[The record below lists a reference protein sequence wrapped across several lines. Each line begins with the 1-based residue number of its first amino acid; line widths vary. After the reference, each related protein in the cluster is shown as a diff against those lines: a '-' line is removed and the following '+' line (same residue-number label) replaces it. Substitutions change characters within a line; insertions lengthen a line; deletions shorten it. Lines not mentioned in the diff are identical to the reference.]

1 MSVKIYN
8 FLNLFFRLI
17 LIYFIVFIWVRYY
30 SQSIHFSIWITALV
44 TFFVEIIIRMIT
56 GKKNNKL
63 KLKEEELKKIE
74 LYNNTFTFNDDK
86 YTLNFFYELAKTK
99 HMATKKKEFVLIEHS
114 TGEKIIL
121 FPYYTLRPFS
131 ADDLIF
137 VINKIRNTE
146 SAKLVL
152 CVSTVT
158 KDALKFSSMM
168 QRKILILEK
177 DDVYIKLLKQYNF
190 YPNQKDLFVLKETQT
205 NKIKQLLKYSLNRKR
220 SKGYFI
226 SSLILM
232 LSSLIL
238 PYNIYYLSFST
249 LLLLLSLISLISPL
263 FIKKLPEQVI

>member
-8 FLNLFFRLI
+8 FFNLFFRLI
-17 LIYFIVFIWVRYY
+17 LIYFIVFIWIRYY
-30 SQSIHFSIWITALV
+30 SQDIHFSIWITALI
-44 TFFVEIIIRMIT
+44 TFFAEIIFRIIT
-56 GKKNNKL
+56 GKKQSKI

-99 HMATKKKEFVLIEHS
+99 HTAQKKKEFILIEHQ

-137 VINKIRNTE
+137 VINKTKNTE
-146 SAKLVL
+146 ADKLVL
-152 CVSTVT
+152 CVSSVA
-158 KDALKFSSMM
+158 KDAIKISGMM
-168 QRKILILEK
+168 QKKILILEK
-177 DDVYIKLLKQYNF
+177 EDVYIKLLKQYQYF
-190 YPNQKDLFVLKETQT
+190 PNEKDLFVLRETQKS
-205 NKIKQLLKYSLNRKR
+205 KIKQLLKYSINKKR

-232 LSSLIL
+232 LSSLIV
-238 PYNIYYLSFST
+238 PYNIYYLTFST
-249 LLLLLSLISLISPL
+249 LLLLLSLISLLSPL
-263 FIKKLPEQVI
+263 FAKKLPEQVI

>member
-1 MSVKIYN
+1 MGVKIYN
-8 FLNLFFRLI
+8 FLNLLFRLI
-17 LIYFIVFIWVRYY
+17 LIYFIVFIWVRFY
-30 SQSIHFSIWITALV
+30 SQSIHFSIWITALI
-44 TFFVEIIIRMIT
+44 TFFVEVLLRLIT
-56 GKKNNKL
+56 GKRNSKL
-63 KLKEEELKKIE
+63 KLKETELKKIE
-74 LYNNTFTFNDDK
+74 LYNNTFTFNEDK

-99 HMATKKKEFVLIEHS
+99 HMATKKKEFILIEHQ

-137 VINKIRNTE
+137 VINKTKNTE
-146 SAKLVL
+146 SEKLVL
-152 CVSTVT
+152 CVSTVA
-158 KDALKFSSMM
+158 KDALKFSTLM
-168 QRKILILEK
+168 QKKILILEK

-190 YPNQKDLFVLKETQT
+190 YPEEKDLFILKETQVS
-205 NKIKQLLKYSLNRKR
+205 KIKQLLIYSINRKR

-249 LLLLLSLISLISPL
+249 LLLVLSLISLLSPL
-263 FIKKLPEQVI
+263 FVKKLPEQVI